1 MRREALAVVELDKL
15 LAIINEL
22 APASGAD
29 PDDGPVFLRE
39 GQAMSFKKIGVCV
52 DPTERNL
59 YEAASRG
66 VQFLITHHPWRGEAY
81 ETVEAKDL
89 IIYQVHSATNHGDE
103 GNHRIL
109 AQALGLEKIKL
120 VPGGG
125 VVASANVL
133 LKELIERCQRVLD
146 LNVVPYWGDLNEKV
160 KKVAV
165 LVGPGFLPIYRSA
178 WETWLDEGCDT
189 ILTGELGRFP
199 VALAAIR
206 RLKLV
211 DLGHST
217 MVKPGMAN
225 LAYRLKNRLKAMGC
239 EVEFFA
245 DLYGVNYYTTWFFP
259 HLEDDAGVGRT

>member
-1 MRREALAVVELDKL
+1 MVELEKL
-15 LAIINEL
+15 LAIIDEL
-22 APASGAD
+22 APVSGGD
-29 PDDGPVFLRE
+29 FDDQPAFLRE
-39 GQAMSFKKIGVCV
+39 GQVTSFNKIGVCV

-59 YEAASRG
+59 YAAASRET
-66 VQFLITHHPWRGEAY
+66 QFLITHHPWRGEAY
-81 ETVEAKDL
+81 ETVEAKDMT
-89 IIYQVHSATNHGDE
+89 IYQIHSATDEGEE
-103 GNHRIL
+103 GNHRTL
-109 AQALGLEKIKL
+109 AQSLGLEKIK
-120 VPGGG
+120 PITGGG
-125 VVASANVL
+125 VVAQANVP

-165 LVGPGFLPIYRSA
+165 LAGPGFLPIYRSA
-178 WETWLDEGCDT
+178 WESWLDEGCDT

-199 VALAAIR
+199 VGLAAIR

-217 MVKPGMAN
+217 MVKPGLAH
-225 LAYRLKNRLKAMGC
+225 LAYRLKNRLKAMDC
-239 EVEFFA
+239 DVEFFD